1 MKICK
6 GEKIMK
12 TEKINL
18 WKNVPGMCLEMPM
31 LTVYVPECKTSRG
44 AVIICPGGA
53 YVGRAE
59 HEGKGYAEFLAEH
72 GYTAFVLDYRVTPHK
87 FPLPLL
93 DARRAIRYVRFWADE
108 YGIDKNNIA
117 IMGSSAGGHL
127 AAMTSTYYEPI
138 EFENIDEIDK
148 EDFIPNAQIL
158 CYPVIK
164 LLGKGRGH
172 IGSGK
177 NLLGELLPEMGE
189 ELSPDL
195 IATEKTPKAFIWHT
209 FADEGVNVINTLDY
223 ARRLRMVEVPV
234 ECHIFPEGPH
244 GLGLA
249 TGDDEVSRHVSQWGS
264 LLINWL
270 KYINF

>member
-1 MKICK
+1 MRV
-6 GEKIMK
+6 E
-12 TEKINL
+12 TINL
-18 WKNVPGMCLEMPM
+18 WKNAPGMCEEIPM
-31 LTVYVPECKTSRG
+31 LTAYLPDRKTSMG
-44 AVIICPGGA
+44 AVVICPGGA
-53 YVGRAE
+53 YVGRAV
-59 HEGKGYAEFLAEH
+59 HEGKNYAEFLAEH
-72 GYTAFVLDYRVTPHK
+72 GYTSFVLDYRVAPHK

-93 DARRAIRYVRFWADE
+93 DARRAIRFVRFYADK
-108 YGIDKNNIA
+108 YGIDRNKIA

-127 AAMTSTYYEPI
+127 AAMTATYYEPI

-164 LLGKGRGH
+164 LLGKGIAH

-177 NLLGELLPEMGE
+177 NLLGELLPDIGE

-209 FADEGVNVINTLDY
+209 FEDEGVNVINTIDY
-223 ARRLRMVEVPV
+223 VRRLKAVKVPV
-234 ECHIFPEGPH
+234 ECHIFPEGGH
-244 GLGLA
+244 GMGLA
-249 TGDDEVSRHVSQWGS
+249 TGDNEVSKHVSQWGD

-270 KYINF
+270 KYIKF

>member
-1 MKICK
+1 MRV
-6 GEKIMK
+6 E
-12 TEKINL
+12 TINL
-18 WKNVPGMCLEMPM
+18 WENAPGMCEETSM
-31 LTVYVPECKTSRG
+31 LTAYLPDCKTSMG
-44 AVIICPGGA
+44 AVVICPGGA
-53 YVGRAE
+53 YMIRAAQ
-59 HEGKGYAEFLAEH
+59 EGKNYAEFLAEH
-72 GYTAFVLDYRVTPHK
+72 GYTSFVLDYRVAPHK

-93 DARRAIRYVRFWADE
+93 DARRAIRFVRFCADK
-108 YGIDKNNIA
+108 YGIDRNKIA

-164 LLGKGRGH
+164 LLGKGKAH

-177 NLLGELLPEMGE
+177 NLLGELLPDMGE

-209 FADEGVNVINTLDY
+209 FEDKAVNVINTIDY
-223 ARRLRMVEVPV
+223 ARRLKTVDVPV
-234 ECHIFPEGPH
+234 ECHIFPDGHH

-249 TGDDEVSRHVSQWGS
+249 TADDEVSKHVSQWGG

-270 KYINF
+270 KYIKF